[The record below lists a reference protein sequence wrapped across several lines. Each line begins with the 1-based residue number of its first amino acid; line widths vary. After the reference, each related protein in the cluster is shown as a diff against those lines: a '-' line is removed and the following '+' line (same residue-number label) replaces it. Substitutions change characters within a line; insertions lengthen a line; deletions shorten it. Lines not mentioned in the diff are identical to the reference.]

1 MFNIEL
7 NGFREMISIK
17 NDDIAKLLDRLK
29 KESSEHQ
36 RDNEEAQAEI
46 NMLREKIYT
55 I

>member
-36 RDNEEAQAEI
+36 RDND
-46 NMLREKIYT
+46 
-55 I
+55 